1 MESSHDEH
9 VLETNGVPR
18 IPCASILVRI
28 SLAPNNKESCK
39 ENKIKSYDLNEYD
52 NTRCEPISKTDLAF
66 QSSYLYELHQQQKT
80 LNDKKEKKE
89 KKENEMKQ
97 NKLTSLYNT
106 QLISIYNAVSL
117 AFLSNSKAAIIHQ
130 PKPIEN
136 EQNPNKISTYAQKWL
151 DSLLP
156 SCHIIKLNDLLDY
169 SFVSPYNKEGGIA
182 ININQLYNMPNQKKK
197 TVFNAFSLSPHKN
210 TVYKV
215 IYSIYPG
222 SSFYDNSNDNNS
234 NYNNNNNDNNS
245 VFNKNS
251 SSTNNDSTNNIFGS
265 TNNKKN
271 NLSNYNIFNRNN
283 VNSKNNN
290 NFNKT
295 NNNDDS
301 NNSNNGNNNDNSNS
315 SDDNNNNNNNKNHR
329 NILTP
334 WGVKFTQDVDLN
346 SNIRAPLFTDAP
358 QLFYPKN
365 MNLIYNDIKT
375 NMNNDIFLIID
386 VRSITINNDIITKDD
401 NNKISVNININHKD
415 SNTNDHKNNHSNSNS
430 NSNSNK
436 DTNKNNNDIKSYWA
450 LLPLSKDSR
459 EPETGNR
466 KSNRYVNSGTF
477 QLPLFEGNFPY
488 NFVTKIG
495 KSSLS
500 ERERERNGSSSV
512 LDRILKRM
520 EEAQEGSN
528 DELGKYLCIFVRVCV
543 CVKGR

>member
-28 SLAPNNKESCK
+28 SLAPNNKKSYK

-80 LNDKKEKKE
+80 LNDKKE

-169 SFVSPYNKEGGIA
+169 SFVSPYNKEVGIA

-234 NYNNNNNDNNS
+234 N
-245 VFNKNS
+245 
-251 SSTNNDSTNNIFGS
+251 
-265 TNNKKN
+265 
-271 NLSNYNIFNRNN
+271 
-283 VNSKNNN
+283 
-290 NFNKT
+290 
-295 NNNDDS
+295 
-301 NNSNNGNNNDNSNS
+301 
-315 SDDNNNNNNNKNHR
+315 NNNNNNKNY
-329 NILTP
+329 
-334 WGVKFTQDVDLN
+334 D
-346 SNIRAPLFTDAP
+346 
-358 QLFYPKN
+358 
-365 MNLIYNDIKT
+365 
-375 NMNNDIFLIID
+375 NNDNLNNNKKKTSSGFSLYGFDDLLLLCLNVIGAGLSYPSRD
-386 VRSITINNDIITKDD
+386 GGNNLRSIIGKTKILDICCKILISNDKKKVDFMSKKTRDRESRMAKSELLKMKEVECRGDD
-401 NNKISVNININHKD
+401 SKEI
-415 SNTNDHKNNHSNSNS
+415 NTNDNNINDND
-430 NSNSNK
+430 N
-436 DTNKNNNDIKSYWA
+436 NNNDNNN
-450 LLPLSKDSR
+450 D
-459 EPETGNR
+459 
-466 KSNRYVNSGTF
+466 
-477 QLPLFEGNFPY
+477 Y
-488 NFVTKIG
+488 NNNDNNNNKKNDI
-495 KSSLS
+495 
-500 ERERERNGSSSV
+500 N
-512 LDRILKRM
+512 
-520 EEAQEGSN
+520 SN
-528 DELGKYLCIFVRVCV
+528 DSQHPDHLTEEEEKEGELVKSALQVMGNLSYGCSTVQVLSVSQSFLLIFFFCLASILI
-543 CVKGR
+543 